1 MTRKTTRS
9 FLSLLFP
16 FQIKS
21 QDQGQ
26 NCEQGSEDPGLITSN
41 MVIAE
46 RWIGGGSL
54 MEEGPSWF
62 RSARPPISH
71 FPVHDSAVTA
81 SWLQRIGKYPNNI
94 GSSSNN
100 SPYPKILISV
110 DNENL
115 FFSSSFLFFP
125 FLHFRSTEIYP
136 RLSRF
141 EECFLT
147 KRKYTSN

>member
-71 FPVHDSAVTA
+71 FPVRDSAVTA

-94 GSSSNN
+94 GSSSDQQL
-100 SPYPKILISV
+100 SLSKDLDLRVTLITRIFSSLL
-110 DNENL
+110 L
-115 FFSSSFLFFP
+115 FFSFLFSISGRPRFIRA
-125 FLHFRSTEIYP
+125 FRASKNVS
-136 RLSRF
+136 L
-141 EECFLT
+141 L
-147 KRKYTSN
+147 K